1 MGNKQLN
8 KKKPSRK
15 RQLRRFQQTMEL
27 TKRRK
32 LDKAEHDTISLDY
45 IAKAAFR
52 PKTLAALCK
61 RVINKYKLLPEKK
74 KFTTP
79 ETFSVVGGKPLR
91 KRSGKPPPEKI
102 EKKEKKGKNPKSL
115 VALCRI
121 VIQEY
126 NLLPQCE
133 ETEQPASNQL
143 LIEKSEPS
151 RKRGRPRKPKLIK
164 PIGETPTRK
173 RGRPRKDQTTSHE
186 YGEASISY
194 STFLEQPQDIGNIK
208 EEPDLFSENDPLQQG
223 EDDYTVI
230 IKEERLDIEHED
242 LVGRVP
248 VTIEVPQGTAQ
259 GIIINPMAQVEP
271 DPYGRITEAKTMT
284 VVMDEYQIFANSIA
298 EQLRALPPNRA
309 LLLQLDIQSMIDNE
323 KQLIGHES

>member
-1 MGNKQLN
+1 MPKAKAKYKYQCLQ
-8 KKKPSRK
+8 KRK
-15 RQLRRFQQTMEL
+15 RRNDYSLRKAIEA
-27 TKRRK
+27 RRK
-32 LDKAEHDTISLDY
+32 
-45 IAKAAFR
+45 AALR
-52 PKTLAALCK
+52 PKTLAVLCK
-61 RVINKYKLLPEKK
+61 RAIIKYKLLPEKK

-91 KRSGKPPPEKI
+91 ERSVKPPP

-115 VALCRI
+115 VALCRS

-133 ETEQPASNQL
+133 ETEQPVANEL
-143 LIEKSEPS
+143 LIEKSAPS
-151 RKRGRPRKPKLIK
+151 RKRGRPRKPESIK
-164 PIGETPTRK
+164 PIQEPKQKKK
-173 RGRPRKDQTTSHE
+173 RGRPRKDQTTSNIHD
-186 YGEASISY
+186 EASTSY
-194 STFLEQPQDIGNIK
+194 SSFLEQSQDIRKIK
-208 EEPDLFSENDPLQQG
+208 VEQDLFLDRPPESDPLQQG

-230 IKEERLDIEHED
+230 IKEERVDIEHED
-242 LVGRVP
+242 FTGHVP

-259 GIIINPMAQVEP
+259 GIIINPMAQVEVSG
-271 DPYGRITEAKTMT
+271 PYGRITAAKTMT